1 MMLLLIFYNVK
12 VPTDTESM
20 AIVFTTIFFFNFGTT
35 VTKVVFL
42 DNCISQSIS
51 FDLSVD
57 LGEKCHEQSDL
68 RAPTN
73 SRSYVK
79 SNNILH

>member
-1 MMLLLIFYNVK
+1 MWKSQLTQKVWLLFL
-12 VPTDTESM
+12 SL
-20 AIVFTTIFFFNFGTT
+20 FFLDFGTT

-57 LGEKCHEQSDL
+57 LGKN
-68 RAPTN
+68 A
-73 SRSYVK
+73 
-79 SNNILH
+79 NNNQI

>member
-1 MMLLLIFYNVK
+1 MWKPQLTQKVWLLFL
-12 VPTDTESM
+12 SL
-20 AIVFTTIFFFNFGTT
+20 FFLDFGTT

-57 LGEKCHEQSDL
+57 LGKN
-68 RAPTN
+68 A
-73 SRSYVK
+73 K
-79 SNNILH
+79 NNQI